1 MRLFNILLNGFGSR
15 LPLKDEILSVFNVM
29 LFVVF
34 GWSVRGF
41 LFVLPS
47 FLLYFRL
54 GDIIAILFYMLG
66 FALIE
71 SLFLTGGLLVG
82 SLLLPAKW
90 LKIGFGYK
98 GFLIIFVA
106 TIGLILFQG
115 YYKYGFFETL
125 IKNDYSTL
133 RPVFIGF
140 IVSIFTL
147 AGLLWLFRDGRSRL
161 RNYLLVFIEQF
172 GVFAYIYIPLGVIGV
187 IVVVLR
193 NIL

>member
-1 MRLFNILLNGFGSR
+1 MRLYNILLKGFGSR
-15 LPLKDEILSVFNVM
+15 LPIKGEILSVFNVV

-54 GDIIAILFYMLG
+54 GDILAILFYMLG

-90 LKIGFGYK
+90 FKIGFGYK
-98 GFLIIFVA
+98 GFLIILVA
-106 TIGLILFQG
+106 RMGLILFQC
-115 YYKYGFFETL
+115 YFNK
-125 IKNDYSTL
+125 
-133 RPVFIGF
+133 V
-140 IVSIFTL
+140 
-147 AGLLWLFRDGRSRL
+147 
-161 RNYLLVFIEQF
+161 
-172 GVFAYIYIPLGVIGV
+172 
-187 IVVVLR
+187 
-193 NIL
+193 

>member
-1 MRLFNILLNGFGSR
+1 MQSFKNLLRVFGNR
-15 LPLKDEILSVFNVM
+15 LPFKAEILSVFNVV

-47 FLLYFRL
+47 FLLYFQL
-54 GDIIAILFYMLG
+54 GDIIAILLYMLG

-71 SLFLTGGLLVG
+71 SLVLTGGLVIG
-82 SLLLPAKW
+82 SMLLPANW
-90 LKIGFGYK
+90 FKIGFSYK

-106 TIGLILFQG
+106 TIGLIFYQG

-133 RPVFIGF
+133 RPLFIGL
-140 IVSIFTL
+140 IVGVTIL
-147 AGLLWLFRDGRSRL
+147 VGLLWLFNDKFRL
-161 RNYLLVFIEQF
+161 RNYLMVFIEQF

-187 IVVVLR
+187 LVVVVR

>member
-1 MRLFNILLNGFGSR
+1 MRLFNILLKGFGSR
-15 LPLKDEILSVFNVM
+15 LPFKSEILSVFNVV

-47 FLLYFRL
+47 FLLYFQL

-66 FALIE
+66 FALME
-71 SLFLTGGLLVG
+71 SLLLTGGLLIG
-82 SLLLPAKW
+82 SMLLPAKW
-90 LKIGFGYK
+90 FKIGFGYK
-98 GFLIIFVA
+98 GFLIIFVS

-133 RPVFIGF
+133 HPLFVGF
-140 IVSIFTL
+140 IVSLLIL
-147 AGLLWLFRDGRSRL
+147 VGLLWFFKGESRL

-172 GVFAYIYIPLGVIGV
+172 GVFAYIYIPLGIIGI

>member
-1 MRLFNILLNGFGSR
+1 MLSFSDILKVVGNR
-15 LPLKDEILSVFNVM
+15 LPFKAEILSVFNVV

-47 FLLYFRL
+47 FLLYFQL

-71 SLFLTGGLLVG
+71 SLVLTGGLVIG
-82 SLLLPAKW
+82 SMLIPAKW
-90 LKIGFGYK
+90 FKMGFGYK

-106 TIGLILFQG
+106 TIGLISYQG

-133 RPVFIGF
+133 RPLFIGL
-140 IVSIFTL
+140 IVSAITL
-147 AGLLWLFRDGRSRL
+147 VGLLWLFNVKSRL

-172 GVFAYIYIPLGVIGV
+172 GIFAYIYIPLGIIGV
-187 IVVVLR
+187 CVVVVR

>member
-1 MRLFNILLNGFGSR
+1 MQSFKNLLRVFGNR
-15 LPLKDEILSVFNVM
+15 LPFKAEILSVFNVV

-47 FLLYFRL
+47 FLLYFQL
-54 GDIIAILFYMLG
+54 GDIIAILLYMLG

-71 SLFLTGGLLVG
+71 SLVLTGGLVIG
-82 SLLLPAKW
+82 SMLLPANW
-90 LKIGFGYK
+90 FKIGFSYK

-106 TIGLILFQG
+106 TIGLIYYQG

-133 RPVFIGF
+133 RPLFIGL
-140 IVSIFTL
+140 IVGVTIL
-147 AGLLWLFRDGRSRL
+147 VGLLWLFNDKFRL
-161 RNYLLVFIEQF
+161 RNYLMVFIEQF

-187 IVVVLR
+187 LVVVVR

>member
-1 MRLFNILLNGFGSR
+1 MQSFKKLLSVFGNR
-15 LPLKDEILSVFNVM
+15 LPFKAEILSVFNVV

-47 FLLYFRL
+47 FLLYFQL

-71 SLFLTGGLLVG
+71 SLVLTGGLVMG
-82 SLLLPAKW
+82 SMLLPANW
-90 LKIGFGYK
+90 FKIGFSYK

-106 TIGLILFQG
+106 TIGLIYYQG

-133 RPVFIGF
+133 RPLFIGL
-140 IVSIFTL
+140 IVGVTIL
-147 AGLLWLFRDGRSRL
+147 VGLLWLFNDKFRL
-161 RNYLLVFIEQF
+161 RNYLMVFIEQF

-187 IVVVLR
+187 LVVVVR

>member
-1 MRLFNILLNGFGSR
+1 MQSFKNLLRVFGTR
-15 LPLKDEILSVFNVM
+15 LPFKAEILSVFNVV

-47 FLLYFRL
+47 FLLYFQL

-71 SLFLTGGLLVG
+71 SLVLTGGLVMG
-82 SLLLPAKW
+82 SMLLPANW
-90 LKIGFGYK
+90 FKIGFSYK

-106 TIGLILFQG
+106 TIGLIYYQG

-133 RPVFIGF
+133 RPLFIGL
-140 IVSIFTL
+140 IVGVTIL
-147 AGLLWLFRDGRSRL
+147 VGLLWLFNDKFRL
-161 RNYLLVFIEQF
+161 RNYLMVFIEQF

-187 IVVVLR
+187 LVVVVR

>member
-1 MRLFNILLNGFGSR
+1 MQSFKNLLRVFGNR
-15 LPLKDEILSVFNVM
+15 LPFKAEILSVFNVV

-47 FLLYFRL
+47 FLLYFQL

-71 SLFLTGGLLVG
+71 SLVLTGGLVIG
-82 SLLLPAKW
+82 SMLLPANW
-90 LKIGFGYK
+90 FKIGFSYK

-106 TIGLILFQG
+106 TIGLIYYQG

-133 RPVFIGF
+133 RPLFIGL
-140 IVSIFTL
+140 IVGVTIL
-147 AGLLWLFRDGRSRL
+147 VGLLWLFNDKFRL
-161 RNYLLVFIEQF
+161 RNYLMVFIEQF

-187 IVVVLR
+187 LVVVVR